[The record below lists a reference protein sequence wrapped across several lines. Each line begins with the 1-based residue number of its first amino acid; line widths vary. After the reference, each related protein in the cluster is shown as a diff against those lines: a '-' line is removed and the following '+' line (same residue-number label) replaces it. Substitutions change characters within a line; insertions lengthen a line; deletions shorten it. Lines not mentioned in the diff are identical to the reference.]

1 MMILFTGW
9 DLVPYSNLLE
19 VQKEVFEYFA
29 DLRCITKPSNPHCK
43 SNDVPDIDLICT
55 CFIKPEYGIAAT
67 DVKLFKELLLK
78 ISSVDVNKSGH
89 SKKREMNR
97 LQKLHSLILQAQ
109 ISVQRQLELAN
120 PCSHNGLILT
130 NEKQLMELQAK
141 EQTFLIN
148 TLPSFYKFRGTTKSV
163 TNFSTITFT
172 FIDFLQRDSFIYK
185 VPSIE
190 MLSVNKQINTAYYFE
205 KMLPFPT
212 YVYKQI
218 HHAVEYVVLLTE
230 NVLNF
235 LFLLKALVGVY
246 VPFDVTVEN
255 SDTSFSRKTIQFGN
269 IILTS
274 PFSPRVRARL
284 FYESLV
290 KQLCFEHISGDK
302 VHIIEQSKC
311 ALTINTVVE
320 KINISS
326 PRTLRSST
334 KAQEYDLSVNK
345 LDPTE
350 VLSDTDDELRIDLDE
365 RNSDDHSSKQFS
377 SSICDPG
384 NVASFCTVVE
394 RSTNKQQENT
404 NSLSVINF
412 SSTPA
417 SPTDE
422 TPKSPCFNQIIE
434 SESIIHSPSP
444 QIIPLE
450 PVKITCELS
459 QDLSP
464 LETISPSKR
473 LTSNS
478 STSNKINEAE
488 VNQESNKN
496 SVKAYSY
503 SSLKLGNKNL
513 LVQFFDTIWSNSE
526 SCQACKTS
534 SSDGQCPLW
543 PSCNTRNRTNSIVD
557 DESKKSNVKPICVQI
572 KPEYLGDWG
581 CEMLENQ
588 ELELSWLGSF
598 IRNNSDILR
607 IRLYPNSGKIILIE
621 YQSMEEM
628 LKTYPHFKPQDN
640 VNRLSGLLDQLFNLQ
655 PGSYLLTQTK
665 VASDNSFDI
674 YQSVNDNQS
683 FDIDA
688 RQINLNQISGQFST
702 SSERLLNLL
711 SLGDDNFTGI
721 TIPEEIASTLYLV
734 RRLKLDLDIPA
745 GFEKMHTLQN
755 VKSGRNLKLPGL
767 NRIDCMENCSKQS
780 SSGSSELIKTSTS
793 DEINKTRDMKVMTSK
808 KRPTSKPMEK
818 NSTKGRQL
826 PTASKNAN
834 DKLRGKRRRIN

>member
-1 MMILFTGW
+1 
-9 DLVPYSNLLE
+9 
-19 VQKEVFEYFA
+19 
-29 DLRCITKPSNPHCK
+29 
-43 SNDVPDIDLICT
+43 
-55 CFIKPEYGIAAT
+55 
-67 DVKLFKELLLK
+67 
-78 ISSVDVNKSGH
+78 
-89 SKKREMNR
+89 
-97 LQKLHSLILQAQ
+97 
-109 ISVQRQLELAN
+109 
-120 PCSHNGLILT
+120 
-130 NEKQLMELQAK
+130 MELQAE
-141 EQTFLIN
+141 EQTLHIN

-172 FIDFLQRDSFIYK
+172 CIDFLQRDSFIYK

-190 MLSVNKQINTAYYFE
+190 MLSVNKQIDTAYYFE

-212 YVYKQI
+212 SVYKQI
-218 HHAVEYVVLLTE
+218 HHSVEYVVLLTE

-290 KQLCFEHISGDK
+290 KQLCFEHISGDQ
-302 VHIIEQSKC
+302 EQSKC

-365 RNSDDHSSKQFS
+365 QNSDDHSSKKFS

-404 NSLSVINF
+404 NSLSVIDF

-434 SESIIHSPSP
+434 SKSIIHSPSP

-464 LETISPSKR
+464 SETISPSKR
-473 LTSNS
+473 VTSNS
-478 STSNKINEAE
+478 STSNKINKTE
-488 VNQESNKN
+488 VNQESNQN

-513 LVQFFDTIWSNSE
+513 LVQFFDTIWSNNE

-534 SSDGQCPLW
+534 PSDGQCPLW
-543 PSCNTRNRTNSIVD
+543 PSCNTRNRTNSMVD

-640 VNRLSGLLDQLFNLQ
+640 VNRLSGLLDQLFNLH

-688 RQINLNQISGQFST
+688 RQINLNQISSQFST

-711 SLGDDNFTGI
+711 SLGDDNFTGT

-745 GFEKMHTLQN
+745 GFEKIHTLQN
-755 VKSGRNLKLPGL
+755 AKSERNLKLPGL
-767 NRIDCMENCSKQS
+767 NRMDCMENCSKQNS
-780 SSGSSELIKTSTS
+780 SSSESIKTLTS
-793 DEINKTRDMKVMTSK
+793 DKTNKTRVMKVTTSK
-808 KRPTSKPMEK
+808 KRTTTKPIEK

-826 PTASKNAN
+826 PTPSKNAN
-834 DKLRGKRRRIN
+834 DKHRSKRQRIN